1 MKKKTDTL
9 KQLLTII
16 AFAVMLAG
24 IVPSAA
30 AEEGE
35 TAATADKLPALARGE
50 CELRLVTTMLRGLS
64 QTAAQISD
72 NNIDAVF
79 EVAVQLCGK
88 LRVYDYAF
96 SDLNE
101 RLNLGD
107 RARPATQNAGE

>member
-35 TAATADKLPALARGE
+35 TADKLPALARGE

-64 QTAAQISD
+64 QTAAQISK
-72 NNIDAVF
+72 NNIDVVF

-101 RLNLGD
+101 RLNLGH
-107 RARPATQNAGE
+107 RARPAPQNAGE